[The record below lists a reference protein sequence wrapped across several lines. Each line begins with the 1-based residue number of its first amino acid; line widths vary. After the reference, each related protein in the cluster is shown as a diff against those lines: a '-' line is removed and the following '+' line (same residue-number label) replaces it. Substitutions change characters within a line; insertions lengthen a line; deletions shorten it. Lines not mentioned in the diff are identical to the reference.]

1 MSLTIAIPAFNEQ
14 DSLKAIVIRAIKVA
28 QALTKDYEILLVDD
42 GSTDA
47 TGKIIDTFSKRN
59 HHIKALHHAKNQG
72 FSGAI
77 KSCYRNASKNLVFL
91 IPADGQVDPGDVKK
105 FLKKIHDTDV
115 VVGYRIASPESYV
128 RKFNSLL
135 FHLLYRIFFGVK
147 LKEISTAVL
156 WRKKALDTLPMTSA
170 QRSAMIEPELIYR
183 AWKKGYRI
191 AEVGIPYYPRKYGRP
206 KGADPLM
213 ILITLIELLKLL
225 LTVRGKAALDYFRR
239 KEQVTGKRY
248 ANL

>member
-77 KSCYRNASKNLVFL
+77 KSCYRNASKNFVFL

-115 VVGYRIASPESYV
+115 VVGYRISSPESLV
-128 RKFNSLL
+128 RKLNSFL
-135 FHLLYRIFFGVK
+135 FHTLYRMLFRVR
-147 LKEISTAVL
+147 LKEVSTAVL
-156 WRKKALDTLPMTSA
+156 WRKKVLDTLLMTSA

-183 AWKKGYRI
+183 AWQKGYRI
-191 AEVGIPYYPRKYGRP
+191 TEVGIPYYPRKCGRP
-206 KGADPLM
+206 KGTNPLM
-213 ILITLIELLKLL
+213 IMVTVRELLRLWWKLRFIDTHTAVL
-225 LTVRGKAALDYFRR
+225 VEK
-239 KEQVTGKRY
+239 K
-248 ANL
+248 